1 MQRKK
6 GFRGERISSLKGKW
20 HSGDGGGGGA
30 GKDEDEDEGE
40 NDIDRDRCSFSVRSP

>member
-20 HSGDGGGGGA
+20 HSGGSGA

-40 NDIDRDRCSFSVRSP
+40 NDIDRDQCSF